1 MNLLGISTII
11 KNGEDSR
18 KNHAVFKVDSQQI
31 IQAIRSV
38 VEPIPTGNF
47 ISNQGSTGPYTDT
60 NVRSTVVREGT
71 ATEIIISR
79 FPYLTTS
86 PEGQET
92 GCCNGKTYDI
102 KGPLECCDDKRL
114 VNVGNC
120 VPKITS

>member
-47 ISNQGSTGPYTDT
+47 TDSNQSSDT
-60 NVRSTVVREGT
+60 NLQQKSCLCLLN
-71 ATEIIISR
+71 S
-79 FPYLTTS
+79 
-86 PEGQET
+86 
-92 GCCNGKTYDI
+92 
-102 KGPLECCDDKRL
+102 GPRLNFTLELKL
-114 VNVGNC
+114 
-120 VPKITS
+120 